1 MEGLVLNDHT
11 QILGRSLPNLLRA
24 AGRDQ
29 KGSRRQEEESV
40 RSPSTSAGG
49 RYSRGTRPLQ
59 GTYPGCGD
67 HGAGASPAKPGN
79 SPSLEATPNCLPG
92 SLPRV
97 RACTHRHTRSS
108 TNTGV
113 YTYTPTGKC
122 HVESGN
128 LSLPPRSR
136 TEPRPRV
143 EAGFPRGGGS
153 QATPSPRAQGP
164 RLPL

>member
-59 GTYPGCGD
+59 GTYLGCGD